1 MPATGVIDRNERVVS
16 RRETV
21 KQLIDKV
28 RHRPF
33 SAQADQLPTVNEA
46 LNSSNCSHLGR
57 IVACGNGTLLAF
69 IKL

>member
-1 MPATGVIDRNERVVS
+1 MPATGVIDRNDRVVS

-28 RHRPF
+28 RRRPIF
-33 SAQADQLPTVNEA
+33 AQADRLPAVTGA
-46 LNSSNCSHLGR
+46 TDSSNCSHLGR

-69 IKL
+69 IKP